1 MGTLVEDFGNAL
13 RDRRLLVG
21 LSQGELAK
29 KASCSPS
36 LISKIETGAVKT
48 VRVDVA
54 RMYDR
59 VLGARGEL
67 LKLLPEP
74 DRYDA
79 RIVDLSISL
88 EPHVPEKALI
98 GRNRELRKVREF
110 LHSSEGSRVCLITG
124 PAGAGKTTLALHAVR
139 DHHGQR
145 LFLDLGGNTPGAE
158 EPSVDAC
165 LNILLRSLGVD
176 GEQIPSDRGL
186 RIAVLRSA
194 FQERPA
200 LLILDNVRSLSQVT
214 PLLPRDPVS
223 QVIITSRNKLNGL
236 DHAARVAVQ
245 GLSADEAVRLF
256 RESVGQRAEEESDA
270 LVSEVAERCQRLPL
284 VLCIAAARF
293 RASEGWT
300 LTDFSRR
307 LADAE
312 SWLGALQDG
321 DRSVAAAFSMSV
333 RSLDPQARRLLGL
346 LALNPGRTLEVQDV
360 AALAGTG
367 TGEAWNLLDHLAD
380 AHLISRETSGRILVH
395 DLLREYALREVL
407 PTIDPEEHGA
417 ALRRLVEH
425 KIAVAY
431 ACDAMLDPRRYRAIF
446 TNAPSGTPAI
456 TDRAGALAWIGEQ
469 WPCLVR
475 LCRIAFDHG
484 LHDQCWRLA
493 FVLRGY
499 FYLAK
504 LWDPWIVTH
513 HLAADAARAL
523 DDARRLGVVFNNL
536 GLAHADRGDQADAL
550 GFFWQ
555 ASVIYQEL
563 DDEFGITTSRSNIAW
578 TLLYQGDH
586 EHARAMFETVLGE
599 YRAQGSIRNAAIAL
613 RALSLV
619 ESELEMSDEA
629 IMHADEAVEE
639 SLSLDLP
646 LDLVMAMNCRAWAH
660 FVAGD
665 HDVAEDEYGRA
676 ITTGLDCGSPYETAR
691 AIVGL
696 GNVFAQRGQAEE
708 AAQYWNWAD
717 DFYARLDPI
726 MIAESRIRTSLAN
739 RSGPR
744 PRPAL
749 PPKRASHLPV
759 PSAPGRGRD

>member
-48 VRVDVA
+48 IRVDVA

-74 DRYDA
+74 GRYDS
-79 RIVDLSISL
+79 RMVGLSISL

-98 GRNRELRKVREF
+98 GRDRELQKVRDF
-110 LHSSEGSRVCLITG
+110 LHASEGSRVCLLTG
-124 PAGAGKTTLALHAVR
+124 PAGAGKTALALHAVR
-139 DHHGQR
+139 DHHGPR
-145 LFLDLGGNTPGAE
+145 LFLDLGGNTTGAE

-165 LNILLRSLGVD
+165 LDILLRGLGVD
-176 GEQIPSDRGL
+176 GEQIPADREL
-186 RIAVLRSA
+186 RIALLRSA

-200 LLILDNVRSLSQVT
+200 LLILDNVRSLSQVA

-223 QVIITSRNKLNGL
+223 QVVITSRYKLNSL
-236 DHAARVAVQ
+236 DHAARVAVD
-245 GLSADEAVRLF
+245 GLSADEAIRLF
-256 RESVGQRAEEESDA
+256 RESAGARAGGESNA
-270 LVSEVAERCQRLPL
+270 LVGEIVERCQWLPL
-284 VLCIAAARF
+284 VICIAAARF

-300 LTDFSRR
+300 LTDFGRR

-312 SWLGALQDG
+312 AWLGTLHDG
-321 DRSVAAAFSMSV
+321 DRSVAAAFSISV
-333 RSLDPQARRLLGL
+333 RSLDPQARRLFGL
-346 LALNPGRTLEVQDV
+346 LALNPGRTLEIQDV

-367 TGEAWNLLDHLAD
+367 TGGAWHLLDQLAD
-380 AHLISRETSGRILVH
+380 AHLISYEAPERVLVH
-395 DLLREYALREVL
+395 DLLREYALRQVL
-407 PTIDPEEHGA
+407 PMINQEEQGA
-417 ALRRLVEH
+417 ALLRLVEN

-431 ACDAMLDPRRYRAIF
+431 ACDALLDPRRYRAIF
-446 TNAPSGTPAI
+446 MNAPSGTPAI
-456 TDRAGALAWIGEQ
+456 TDRAAALAWISEQ

-484 LHDQCWRLA
+484 LHDHCWRLA

-499 FYLAK
+499 FFLAK

-536 GLAHADRGDQADAL
+536 GLAHSDRGDQADAL

-555 ASVIYQEL
+555 ASVIFQEL
-563 DDEFGITTSRSNIAW
+563 GDEFGITTSRSNIAW
-578 TLLYQGDH
+578 ALLYREDH

-599 YRAQGSIRNAAIAL
+599 YRAQGSTRNAAITL

-619 ESELEMSDEA
+619 ESELEMSEAA

-639 SLSLDLP
+639 FLSLDLP

-676 ITTGLDCGSPYETAR
+676 ITAGLECGSPYETAR

-696 GNVFAQRGQAEE
+696 GNVFARRGQAKE
-708 AAQYWNWAD
+708 AAQYWTWAD
-717 DFYARLDPI
+717 DFHEHLDPI
-726 MIAESRIRTSLAN
+726 MIAESRIRTSLTK

-744 PRPAL
+744 PVL
-749 PPKRASHLPV
+749 PPKRAPRLPA
-759 PSAPGRGRD
+759 PFAPGRGRG